1 MTTQNDPE
9 TYADGIDI
17 SDKIMDS
24 DSRAEWRRLINR
36 ALMEEAAR
44 RAAKIRID
52 ELGESFLDRIL
63 SMAGFPPP
71 LSSETLMALVP
82 DERSVQWADL
92 ASTLRDLYHLS
103 TYEVGDHIRRAVK
116 RGMLYVD
123 EQQGLKYLSR
133 VNMTDGI
140 DWPRMTDH
148 RRAKGPDVVAK
159 LTEHLACSDSK
170 AYQLIEAAVT
180 KGVLGEQKKG
190 RTRLLWVKRR
200 DVTRR
205 DPISEPVPAVP
216 VSEPGDGSFPVQ
228 NHDGLLPPPAPDHP
242 PEFAAWWSEN
252 MATLGRFDAYDPDRR
267 DERKAIIKKWGRANQ
282 AFVDANQ

>member
-9 TYADGIDI
+9 TYADGMDI
-17 SDKIMDS
+17 IDKIMND
-24 DSRAEWRRLINR
+24 DAQPEWRRLINR
-36 ALMEEAAR
+36 ALMEAVAR
-44 RAAKIRID
+44 RAAEFRVSELD
-52 ELGESFLDRIL
+52 ESHLERIL
-63 SMAGFPPP
+63 GMACFPPP
-71 LSSETLMALVP
+71 ISIETVRALVP
-82 DERSVQWADL
+82 DEKRIQWADL

-103 TYEVGDHIRRAVK
+103 TYEVGDHIRRTVK
-116 RGMLYVD
+116 LGALYVE
-123 EQQGLKYLSR
+123 EQQGLKYLCR
-133 VNMTDGI
+133 TNVTDGI
-140 DWPRMTDH
+140 DWSRMCGYG
-148 RRAKGPDVVAK
+148 RAKGPDVVAK
-159 LTEHLACSDSK
+159 LTDILVCSDSK
-170 AYQLIEAAVT
+170 AYQLIEAAVE
-180 KGVLGEQKKG
+180 KGILGEQKKG
-190 RTRLLWVKRR
+190 RSRILWVQRK

-205 DPISEPVPAVP
+205 DPVSEPVPGVP